1 MRGLKKHEYC
11 LMSHKQRHLSSN
23 FIWLSKVGCYLSL
36 IPISVFQ
43 VRLRNVSITL
53 DVLRPTF
60 RPSEEDQEEVDSEDI
75 TARDANVKAVF
86 SSVQDHW
93 DLIASIYKERVRVI
107 SQLEASNSLCQPIRA
122 LHFRWESCWRDSTT
136 TGALGTR
143 GASRSMPGKEN

>member
-1 MRGLKKHEYC
+1 M
-11 LMSHKQRHLSSN
+11 
-23 FIWLSKVGCYLSL
+23 
-36 IPISVFQ
+36 FQ

-107 SQLEASNSLCQPIRA
+107 SQLEASITLCQPIRV
-122 LHFRWESCWRDSTT
+122 LHFR
-136 TGALGTR
+136 
-143 GASRSMPGKEN
+143 

>member
-1 MRGLKKHEYC
+1 M
-11 LMSHKQRHLSSN
+11 
-23 FIWLSKVGCYLSL
+23 
-36 IPISVFQ
+36 
-43 VRLRNVSITL
+43 RLRNVSITL

-107 SQLEASNSLCQPIRA
+107 SQLEASITLCQPIRA
-122 LHFRWESCWRDSTT
+122 LHF
-136 TGALGTR
+136 
-143 GASRSMPGKEN
+143 